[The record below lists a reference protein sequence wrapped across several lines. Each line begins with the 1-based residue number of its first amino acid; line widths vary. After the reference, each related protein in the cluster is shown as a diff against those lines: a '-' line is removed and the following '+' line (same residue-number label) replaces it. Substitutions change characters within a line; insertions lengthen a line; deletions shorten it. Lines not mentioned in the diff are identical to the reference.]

1 MIKLCGMRRRED
13 IRIINEFLPDHMGMI
28 LTAGFKRTVDIDTAK
43 FLADMTDS
51 RIKKV
56 GVFVNEPAD
65 NVKHIA
71 ELLSLDVIQLH
82 GDEDKEYVRSLGG
95 ICEIWK
101 AVRVRSADDIYRSE
115 ELGCDM
121 LLLDSFVKGAA
132 GGTGVTADWDI
143 IKNAHI
149 SLPYFLAGGI
159 GEHNIAKA
167 LEISPNID
175 LSGSVETDGVKD
187 REKIRRIT
195 ELYRTERK
203 NHNE

>member
-1 MIKLCGMRRRED
+1 MIKLCGMRRIED
-13 IRIINEFLPDHMGMI
+13 VRIINEFLPDYMGMI
-28 LTAGFKRTVDIDTAK
+28 LTPGFKRTVDTDTAK
-43 FLADMTDS
+43 QLSDLTDS

-65 NVKHIA
+65 NVRRTA
-71 ELLSLDVIQLH
+71 EMLSLDVIQLH
-82 GDEDKEYVRSLGG
+82 GDEDREYIRSLGG

-101 AVRVRSADDIYRSE
+101 AVRVRSADDIHRSE

-121 LLLDSFVKGAA
+121 LLLDSFVKGAV
-132 GGTGVTADWDI
+132 GGTGVVADWDI
-143 IKNAHI
+143 IKNANI

-159 GEHNIAKA
+159 GEHNISKA
-167 LEISPNID
+167 LDICPNVD

-195 ELYRTERK
+195 ELYRSRK
-203 NHNE
+203 EEP

>member
-1 MIKLCGMRRRED
+1 MIKLCGMRRIED
-13 IRIINEFLPDHMGMI
+13 VRIINEFLPDYMGMI
-28 LTAGFKRTVDIDTAK
+28 LTRGFKRTVDTDTAK
-43 FLADMTDS
+43 QLSDLTDS

-65 NVKHIA
+65 NVRRTA
-71 ELLSLDVIQLH
+71 EMLSLDVIQLH
-82 GDEDKEYVRSLGG
+82 GDENREYIRSLGG

-101 AVRVRSADDIYRSE
+101 AVRVRSADDIHRSE

-121 LLLDSFVKGAA
+121 LLLDSFVKGAV
-132 GGTGVTADWDI
+132 GGTGVVADWDI
-143 IKNAHI
+143 IKNANI

-159 GEHNIAKA
+159 GEHNISKA
-167 LEISPNID
+167 LDICPNVD

-195 ELYRTERK
+195 ELYRSRK
-203 NHNE
+203 EEP